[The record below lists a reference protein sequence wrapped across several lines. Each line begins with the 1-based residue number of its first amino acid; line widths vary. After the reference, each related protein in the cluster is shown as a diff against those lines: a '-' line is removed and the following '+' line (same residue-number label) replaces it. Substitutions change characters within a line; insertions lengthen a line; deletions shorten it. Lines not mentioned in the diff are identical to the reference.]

1 MKILLIAIPNHH
13 FFQWA
18 NQLKESGYEVYW
30 FDITDGAGFV
40 EKINWVKQF
49 NGWKLK
55 WDYPFRHRIKK
66 GLPRLYFL
74 LEKITN
80 NSTEVVFDKI
90 LKQVQP
96 DVVHCFEMKLTGLPI
111 LSVMQQNKIPFVY
124 SSWGSDMFYF
134 KEHGVKKVEVQLF
147 LERVDYLV
155 TDCLR
160 DYNIAIENG
169 FKSKFVGVFPGN
181 GGITFVKEFIKDSNE
196 RNVILIKGYESF
208 GCKAS
213 KIIEALQLIPLVL
226 LQNFEIVLYSTDE
239 VIIKSIRETPFL
251 NNLKIE
257 IYPRT
262 AFVLNE
268 DLLKIMGKTAIHISN
283 NISDGMPN
291 TLLESMGMGAFPIQ
305 SNPGNASAEVIQH
318 GVNGYLI
325 DNPLDSLEIAK
336 WIEKAIINTELRANA
351 QLFNL
356 DFIHKNY
363 DRKTVREKIIN
374 LYSTILH

>member
-1 MKILLIAIPNHH
+1 MKILLVSIPNHH

-55 WDYPFRHRIKK
+55 WDYPFRHRLKIKFPK
-66 GLPRLYFL
+66 IYTL
-74 LEKITN
+74 LERIRTKKVENVFEDIISKI
-80 NSTEVVFDKI
+80 
-90 LKQVQP
+90 QP
-96 DVVHCFEMKLTGLPI
+96 DVVHCFEMKLAGLPI

-134 KEHGVKKVEVQLF
+134 EEHGVKKSEVQLF
-147 LERVDYLV
+147 LKRVDYFIS
-155 TDCLR
+155 DCKR
-160 DYNIAIENG
+160 DYTIAVKNG
-169 FKSKFVGVFPGN
+169 FKNQFLGIFPGN
-181 GGITFVKEFIKDSNE
+181 GGVEFPNEFINAASDRKI
-196 RNVILIKGYESF
+196 ILIKGYESF

-213 KIIEALQLIPLVL
+213 KIVEALQFVPLNV
-226 LQNFEIVLYSTDE
+226 LQNFKIVFYSADE
-239 VIIKSIRETPFL
+239 VIIKSIRETTFF
-251 NNLKIE
+251 NNLEIE
-257 IYPRT
+257 IYPRLI
-262 AFVLNE
+262 FVLNK

-305 SNPGNASAEVIQH
+305 SNPGNVSAEVIEH

-325 DNPLDSLEIAK
+325 DNPLDSLAIAK
-336 WIEKAIINTELRANA
+336 WIEKALTNLELRAAA
-351 QLFNL
+351 QLWNV
-356 DFIHKNY
+356 DFIPANY
-363 DRKTVREKIIN
+363 NREKLQAEIIQ
-374 LYSTILH
+374 LYRTILQ